1 MVSWNPGSFLSS
13 KAGHDKGKIYI
24 IIRETE
30 EYIYVSDGNVRGLEK
45 LKRKNKKHVQP
56 IGYTDV
62 VLSEKL
68 RNQETVR
75 DEEVKRAIKCYLS
88 RGHQ

>member
-45 LKRKNKKHVQP
+45 LKEKIRNMCNPSVILMQFSVKN
-56 IGYTDV
+56 
-62 VLSEKL
+62 
-68 RNQETVR
+68 
-75 DEEVKRAIKCYLS
+75 
-88 RGHQ
+88 